1 MDSYFNKILNNN
13 IPTQSSRKYYMK
25 KQIVIIA
32 LFLLSIIKVA
42 AQDTSQTALKVA
54 EVADAVTGIN
64 ETLAEMKT
72 TLSSLSKIKLSGYVQ
87 AQLNSAIGAGGFDGA
102 QTSGPTAVG
111 NFSGGAL
118 SKDVASRFLVR
129 RGRLKVMYD
138 NDLTQYVMQID
149 VTQSGVG
156 IKDMYVS
163 VKEPWLR
170 TFALT
175 AGIFDRPFGF
185 EISYSSS
192 SREAP
197 ERTRMY
203 QTLFPGERELGM
215 KLEVTP
221 AENMGMLNLF
231 NLKVGIFNGT
241 GPTANDVD
249 NRKDIIGRLGVSL
262 PFQEQNIALDAGVS
276 IYSGSVLSTT
286 KYVYK
291 KVTEVD
297 STSTNK
303 GKFFDR
309 SYIGVDAQLYADLLP
324 FGGSSL
330 RAEVISG
337 QQPGTKDDNRSPSA
351 LLASDMYVRN
361 FLGYYTAF
369 IQNFGLKHQLVV
381 RYEEFSP
388 NIDNDS
394 KNIGAPGSKMGLGDL
409 AYTTIGIG
417 WVYYYD
423 ANVKFV
429 AYYDM
434 ITNDNVSA
442 QTTSTTYK
450 PYTKDLKDDVFTF
463 RIQYKF

>member
-1 MDSYFNKILNNN
+1 MLKRTIL
-13 IPTQSSRKYYMK
+13 
-25 KQIVIIA
+25 IV
-32 LFLLSIIKVA
+32 FLLMPMVKSI
-42 AQDTSQTALKVA
+42 AQDTSQTAMKVA
-54 EVADAVTGIN
+54 EVADAVSGIN

-72 TLSSLSKIKLSGYVQ
+72 TLSALAKIKLSGYVQ
-87 AQLNSAIGAGGFDGA
+87 SQFNSAVGAGGYDGA

-149 VTQSGVG
+149 VTQGGVG

-170 TFALT
+170 TFTLT
-175 AGIFDRPFGF
+175 TGIFDRPFGF

-192 SREAP
+192 NREAP

-203 QTLFPGERELGM
+203 QTLFPGERDLGM
-215 KLEVTP
+215 KLEITP
-221 AENMGMLNLF
+221 TENMGFLSLF
-231 NLKVGIFNGT
+231 NLKIGAFNGM
-241 GPTANDVD
+241 GPTANEAD
-249 NRKDIIGRLGVSL
+249 NIKDIIGRLGISL

-276 IYSGSVLSTT
+276 YYSGSVTDTYS

-291 KVTEVD
+291 NINNVD
-297 STSTNK
+297 STASNK
-303 GKFFDR
+303 GANFDR
-309 SYIGVDAQLYADLLP
+309 RYIGVDAQLYTDLLP

-330 RAEVISG
+330 RAEVITG
-337 QQPGTKDDNRSPSA
+337 QQPGTKDDNRSLGSITYPFSNN
-351 LLASDMYVRN
+351 MYIRN
-361 FLGYYTAF
+361 FLGYYAAF

-381 RYEEFSP
+381 RYDVFSP
-388 NIDNDS
+388 NDDNDS
-394 KNIGAPGSKMGLGDL
+394 KNIGAPGSNMGLGDL
-409 AYTTIGIG
+409 KYTTIGIG

-434 ITNDNVSA
+434 ITNDKVSP
-442 QTTSTTYK
+442 QTTSATYK
-450 PYTKDLKDDVFTF
+450 PYMKDLKDDVFTF

>member
-1 MDSYFNKILNNN
+1 MLRRTLFL
-13 IPTQSSRKYYMK
+13 
-25 KQIVIIA
+25 VI
-32 LFLLSIIKVA
+32 FLLSPLVRSA
-42 AQDTSQTALKVA
+42 AQDTSQTAMKVE
-54 EVADAVTGIN
+54 EVKDAVNGIN

-72 TLSSLSKIKLSGYVQ
+72 TLSALSKIKLSGYIQ
-87 AQLNSAIGAGGFDGA
+87 AQFNSAIGAGGYDGS
-102 QTSGPTAVG
+102 QTSGSTAVG

-118 SKDVASRFLVR
+118 AKDVASRFSVR
-129 RGRLKVMYD
+129 RGRLKVTYD

-149 VTQSGVG
+149 VTQGGVA
-156 IKDMYVS
+156 IKDMYVT
-163 VKEPWLR
+163 VKEPWLK

-175 AGIFDRPFGF
+175 AGVFDRPFGF

-192 SREAP
+192 SREVP

-215 KLEVTP
+215 KLEVAPT
-221 AENMGMLNLF
+221 ENMGILNLF
-231 NLKVGIFNGT
+231 NLKVGVFNGT
-241 GPTANDVD
+241 SPTVNEVD
-249 NRKDIIGRLGVSL
+249 NAKDVIGRLGISL

-276 IYSGSVLSTT
+276 LYSGSVLSTT
-286 KYVYK
+286 KYIYK
-291 KVTEVD
+291 KINEVD

-303 GKFFDR
+303 GKYFDR
-309 SYIGVDAQLYADLLP
+309 SYIGFDAQLYADVLP

-337 QQPGTKDDNRSPSA
+337 KQPGTINDNRSPSA

-361 FLGYYTAF
+361 FLGYYAAF
-369 IQNFGLKHQLVV
+369 IQNFGLNHQLVV
-381 RYEEFSP
+381 RYDVFSP
-388 NIDNDS
+388 NDDVSS

-409 AYTTIGIG
+409 SYTTIGIG

-434 ITNDNVSA
+434 ITNDKVSA
-442 QTTSTTYK
+442 QTTSATYK
-450 PYTKDLKDDVFTF
+450 PYMKDIKDDVFTF
-463 RIQYKF
+463 RIQYRF